1 MTTDAEGAPYLRV
14 ARGNPTA
21 AELAAVVAVVAVV
34 AARRAAAVAPA
45 QAIPSD
51 GRSEWTSKAR
61 LARYPLH
68 AGPGAWRAS
77 AMHW

>member
-1 MTTDAEGAPYLRV
+1 MTTDAEGTPYLRV
-14 ARGNPTA
+14 VRGNPTA
-21 AELAAVVAVVAVV
+21 AELAAVVAVVA
-34 AARRAAAVAPA
+34 ARRAAVAPA
-45 QAIPSD
+45 QATPSD
-51 GRSEWTSKAR
+51 ERSKWTSKAR